1 MMRYPSISKKQ
12 TLYFVS
18 LFPFQSHRVKSE
30 VLKLV
35 NTKTDNNFDFND
47 LMSKLF
53 WSKNINARAGYFHL
67 RTLLQRNNSI

>member
-1 MMRYPSISKKQ
+1 MMRYPNLTQKQ
-12 TLYFVS
+12 TFYFVS
-18 LFPFQSHRVKSE
+18 LFPSQSTKVKME

-35 NTKTDNNFDFND
+35 NTKTDKTFDFNE
-47 LMSKLF
+47 LMRKLF